1 MEYNTL
7 SQHKVQLMKLSL
19 ILLMLTLPIFSNQT
33 LGLDEKL
40 GSTVPLNLT
49 FIDEDNH
56 KVTLKKL
63 MNGKP
68 TLITLNYFQC
78 AGVCSPQ
85 LNHLSDAL
93 TQVKLAENTDYK
105 VLTVDFAENETS
117 SMAKTKKK
125 NILHAMKR
133 SFVQDAWHFV
143 IGENNSSGKLAQAVG
158 FKYKAVKMQNGKIGY
173 IHPAMAVMLSPK
185 GKITGY
191 LMGVN
196 QLPADITMA
205 INESKIGRTRKPIL
219 RNDAPF
225 CFTETPAFDRAVNK
239 MTRIVGV
246 LTILGLLGF
255 FFFVLRKKR
264 KQKD

>member
-1 MEYNTL
+1 
-7 SQHKVQLMKLSL
+7 MKHSL
-19 ILLMLTLPIFSNQT
+19 ILLMLTLPIFSNQS
-33 LGLDEKL
+33 LGIEEKL
-40 GSTVPLNLT
+40 GTIVPLDFT
-49 FIDEDNH
+49 FIAENNDS
-56 KVTLKKL
+56 VTLKKL
-63 MNGKP
+63 MDGKP
-68 TLITLNYFQC
+68 TLITLNYFKC

-93 TQVKLAENTDYK
+93 AQVKLAENTDYK
-105 VLTVDFAENETS
+105 VLTIDFAENETS
-117 SMAKTKKK
+117 TMAVKKKK
-125 NILHAMKR
+125 NVLHAMQR

-143 IGENNSSGKLAQAVG
+143 IGENNSSGKFAEAVG
-158 FKYKAVKMQNGKIGY
+158 FKYKAVKMQNGDIGY
-173 IHPAMAVMLSPK
+173 IHPAMTVILSPK

-239 MTRIVGV
+239 MTRIIGV
-246 LTILGLLGF
+246 LTVLALLGF
-255 FFFVLRKKR
+255 FIFVLRRKK
-264 KQKD
+264 KDD